1 MIKRFFFKTLSSFL
15 LLYLFLVSPT
25 FAQET
30 PPELPE
36 AFPIVYK
43 ALEFIFSFMVIVTAA
58 MVVYGAY
65 MWMLSAGDP
74 QKVKQAQGTLT
85 WAIIGLVF
93 FIMVRVFL
101 DFILRLFGVELP
113 DPGGTPF

>member
-1 MIKRFFFKTLSSFL
+1 MIKKLFFKTLSS
-15 LLYLFLVSPT
+15 LFLVYAFLVNPV
-25 FAQET
+25 FAED
-30 PPELPE
+30 PPDLPEL
-36 AFPIVYK
+36 FPIVYE
-43 ALEFIFSFMVIVTAA
+43 ALKFLFSFMVIVTAA

-85 WAIIGLVF
+85 WAIIGLIF

-101 DFILRLFGVELP
+101 DFILKLFGVTLP